1 MTKRLQVGSPAPD
14 ATVLDAQGQ
23 PYRLS
28 RLWQDGPVLLSFLR
42 HFG

>member
-1 MTKRLQVGSPAPD
+1 MAKRLVRGDQAPD
-14 ATVLDAQGQ
+14 LSVLDAQGQ

-28 RLWQDGPVLLSFLR
+28 RLWQNGPVLLSFLR

>member
-1 MTKRLQVGSPAPD
+1 MTKRLGVGSPAPD
-14 ATVLDAQGQ
+14 VTVLDAQGQ

-28 RLWQDGPVLLSFLR
+28 RLWQAGPVLLSFLR